1 MGAIIDVPNS
11 FLTWA
16 TECVLNDADGY
27 WGGDHN
33 FYIYDLGAAGYLF
46 LSHDLDSTLD
56 YLGRFDSDP
65 ITWWSAR
72 NDWALPI
79 PQHYLIM
86 MGDDGL
92 RGQYVE
98 AVRTILGQYDP
109 GQLQSWL
116 DAWSAQ
122 IRAAVMADPHKATGM
137 TIQDFDDGVALAR
150 KGAADRADYLKRW
163 LACWDSGTG
172 VDQDGD
178 GVIWCHD
185 CRDDMA
191 SVHPG
196 APEVCGNMIDD
207 NCNGVIDTDCQ

>member
-1 MGAIIDVPNS
+1 M
-11 FLTWA
+11 
-16 TECVLNDADGY
+16 LNDADGY

-33 FYIYDLGAAGYLF
+33 FYIYDQGAAGYVF

-56 YLGRFDSDP
+56 YLGRFDNDP

-72 NDWALPI
+72 PDWMLPI
-79 PQHYLIM
+79 PQHYRIM

-92 RGQYVE
+92 RGQYIE
-98 AVRTILGQYDP
+98 AVRTVLGQFDA
-109 GQLQSWL
+109 GQLQSSL
-116 DAWSAQ
+116 DAWAAQ
-122 IRAAVMADPHKATGM
+122 IRDAVAADPHKPTGM

-150 KGAADRADYLKRW
+150 RGIADRADYVKRW
-163 LACWDSGTG
+163 LACRDSGAG

-178 GVIWCHD
+178 GVIWCND

-196 APEVCGNMIDD
+196 AAEVCGNLIDD
-207 NCNGVIDTDCQ
+207 NCNGVIDTDCM